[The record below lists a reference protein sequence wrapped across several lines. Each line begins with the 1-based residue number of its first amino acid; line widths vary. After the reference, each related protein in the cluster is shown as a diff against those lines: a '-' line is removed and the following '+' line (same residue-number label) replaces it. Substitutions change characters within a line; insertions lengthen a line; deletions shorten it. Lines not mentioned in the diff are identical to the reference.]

1 MITQDSSPD
10 WISKGTTY
18 LLPKSENTRKPKNY
32 RPINCLAKVC
42 KLLSSIVTGRTYTW
56 RSTTAPYRTERW
68 KGGSYGCKDQ
78 QLINKM
84 ILENCKNRIDIL
96 NWIDYKRAFDNV
108 PDTCIIKLMEM
119 FKLSPMLIHFMRI
132 SMEQWQTIIIL
143 NVPSPIITNVIKIN
157 SGISVVDTF
166 TPLIF
171 CVALATLS
179 SILNKTKKGYSLYGE
194 KISNLFY
201 IHYLRSYAQN
211 DDDLEEMLRKV

>member
-1 MITQDSSPD
+1 
-10 WISKGTTY
+10 
-18 LLPKSENTRKPKNY
+18 
-32 RPINCLAKVC
+32 
-42 KLLSSIVTGRTYTW
+42 
-56 RSTTAPYRTERW
+56 
-68 KGGSYGCKDQ
+68 
-78 QLINKM
+78 M
-84 ILENCKNRIDIL
+84 ILENCKKKIDIL
-96 NWIDYKRAFDNV
+96 NWIDYKRAFDSV